1 VTTRPRIGRDVCR
14 RPPAAVFYSR
24 LDALPIA
31 LIQQGERLISLR
43 KPLLNVPSFPACM
56 RLGVSGR
63 RAMRRLVHVGGFS
76 NDGSRLLEHRGSV
89 TCEQPFVALKN
100 ILMQRAR
107 LYLIYTT
114 GATTTIC
121 LDTHM
126 KLATIALAIAF
137 ALPNTLAFAEGTLNY
152 SAPAAHPVVRGVRL
166 TRHAVIRPRNISPV
180 FVIREPSGS
189 TLTPLAMSRGG

>member
-1 VTTRPRIGRDVCR
+1 MYAPCVWRIGTTSDEAADSR
-14 RPPAAVFYSR
+14 RRVF
-24 LDALPIA
+24 
-31 LIQQGERLISLR
+31 
-43 KPLLNVPSFPACM
+43 
-56 RLGVSGR
+56 
-63 RAMRRLVHVGGFS
+63 

-107 LYLIYTT
+107 LYLIYAT

-126 KLATIALAIAF
+126 KLTTIALAIGF

-152 SAPAAHPVVRGVRL
+152 STPAAHPVVRGVRL
-166 TRHAVIRPRNISPV
+166 TRHAVIRPRDISESTPV
-180 FVIREPSGS
+180 SVIREPSRS